1 MAMTSG
7 QEPASAVLDLLRP
20 QATGGLIVTFGEDAS
35 GATEMAT
42 IRNAV
47 GASARSMRAFE
58 TEALSQLDGTPA
70 LVIEELGIA
79 FISERFEAAE
89 SASIRGSL
97 MAEPAVENV
106 RPEFYMFAMDTFQDT
121 ATATWGLHAVGAVD
135 SPYDGEGIRLAV
147 LDTGLD
153 LGHPDFADRH
163 IISHSFVP
171 DQAVQDGQG
180 HGTHCCGTAAGGRST
195 QNQLRYGVA
204 SGSSLHVGKVLN
216 NSGAGRER
224 EIIAGILWAI
234 NEGCEV
240 ISMSLGRPVRP
251 GEPASSEY
259 ERIGRRALDSGCL
272 VVAAAGNDSARRFGF
287 IAPVSAPANSP
298 SIMAV
303 AAVDQTLDVAEFS
316 CGGINAAGGEVDIA
330 GPGVGVFSSFPRPEL
345 YKILRG
351 TSMACPHVAGV
362 AALWAQSDP
371 TLRGRALWQ
380 RLVQTARSLPHPA
393 RDVGHGLV
401 QAPPAQA
408 GV

>member
-1 MAMTSG
+1 MAMSSG
-7 QEPASAVLDLLRP
+7 SEPASAILDLLRP
-20 QATGGLIVTFGEDAS
+20 QATGGLIVTFGEGVAP
-35 GATEMAT
+35 ATEMT
-42 IRNAV
+42 TLRNAV
-47 GASARSMRAFE
+47 GSGARSMRAFE
-58 TEALSQLDGTPA
+58 PEALTQLDGTPA

-79 FISERFEAAE
+79 IVSERFEAAE
-89 SASIRGSL
+89 SASIRTSL
-97 MAEPAVENV
+97 MADPKVEDA
-106 RPEFYMFAMDTFQDT
+106 RPEFYMFAIDTFQDT
-121 ATATWGLHAVGAVD
+121 ATATWGLDAVAALD
-135 SPYDGEGIRLAV
+135 SPGDGDGIRLAV

-153 LGHPDFADRH
+153 LGHPDFAGRH
-163 IISHSFVP
+163 IVSRSFVP
-171 DQAVQDGQG
+171 DQDVQDGHG

-204 SGSSLHVGKVLN
+204 SGSSLHVGKGLN
-216 NSGAGRER
+216 AAGSGRER

-371 TLRGRALWQ
+371 ALRGRALWQ
-380 RLVQTARSLPHPA
+380 RLEQTARQLPHPA

-401 QAPPAQA
+401 QAPATQA